1 MYKLDK
7 FLSFLFLLKY
17 LNWNSLKLLF
27 FSGTINIPEKA
38 EKRKIINADI
48 IYGRRNLLNEIPELK
63 MAVIS
68 ELLDS
73 FDVNQITERK
83 TKIGNK
89 KYP

>member
-1 MYKLDK
+1 MVL
-7 FLSFLFLLKY
+7 
-17 LNWNSLKLLF
+17 
-27 FSGTINIPEKA
+27 
-38 EKRKIINADI
+38 
-48 IYGRRNLLNEIPELK
+48 RNLLNEIPELK

-73 FDVNQITERK
+73 FDVNHITDRK